1 MHSWQKKMK
10 SNFLEIDKSEELQ
23 KRIERLKKSEKRL
36 NIRNEKLCA
45 EKASLKREIE
55 ILEKDCS
62 RFRSLLDY
70 LQETNEQ
77 ERTLIVHKIYDELG
91 TMLTA
96 LKMDLN
102 LMSEELSD
110 KAQEIQKFRDAS
122 NRHIDEAIQ
131 ELRRLSE
138 ELRPPILDHLGLAS
152 AIQWRAGV
160 FTKQTGIP
168 CKVMIEQKNLAVGK
182 KISVGLFRILRGLLE
197 NVTQHAQAKSV
208 LIRLKHKEK
217 SLVLTVE
224 DDGLGITADK
234 LSDPK
239 SLGLISMHERAKSL
253 KGKMTI
259 NRSKNGGTKVT
270 IKVPWENKRRHDKDD
285 QSVRC

>member
-1 MHSWQKKMK
+1 MPKKDR
-10 SNFLEIDKSEELQ
+10 SDELQ
-23 KRIERLKKSEKRL
+23 KKIDGLEKSEKKL
-36 NIRNEKLCA
+36 KIRNKKLCA

-62 RFRSLLDY
+62 RFRSLVDY

-77 ERTLIVHKIYDELG
+77 ERTIIVHKIYDELG
-91 TMLTA
+91 TLLTA

-110 KAQEIQKFRDAS
+110 KAQDIQKFRDAS
-122 NRHIDEAIQ
+122 NRHIDKAIH
-131 ELRRLSE
+131 ELRKLSE

-152 AIQWRAGV
+152 AIQWWAGL
-160 FTKQTGIP
+160 FSKQTGIP
-168 CKVMIEQKNLAVGK
+168 CKVIIEQEDLAVGK

-197 NVTQHAQAKSV
+197 NVTIHAQAKSV
-208 LIRLKHKEK
+208 QIRLTHKEK
-217 SLVLTVE
+217 SLVLIVE
-224 DDGLGITADK
+224 DDGLGITADQ

-259 NRSKNGGTKVT
+259 NGSKNGGTKVT
-270 IKVPWENKRRHDKDD
+270 VKVPWEKKRQSEKDD
-285 QSVRC
+285 QSIRC